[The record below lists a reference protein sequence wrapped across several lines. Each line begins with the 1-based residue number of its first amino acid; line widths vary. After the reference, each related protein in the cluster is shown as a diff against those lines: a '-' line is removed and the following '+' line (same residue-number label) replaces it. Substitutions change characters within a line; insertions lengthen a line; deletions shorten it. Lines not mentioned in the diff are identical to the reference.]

1 MKQDDSRI
9 IDYLIHGNGENNL
22 SKLLSYSYI
31 ANPDQTIR
39 WIYPSKLKAPTFLNF
54 YNSSSL
60 RAKIFTIAIKILF
73 ALKFSNLIRS
83 NEVYL
88 SIHEGSL
95 LQRILDKYPD
105 YNHSIFT
112 GTVGKN
118 RKIIVELNNGYKT
131 LVFAKVAIS
140 DTSKNL
146 IQNEFHVLNDLNHRD
161 LTSIYV
167 PKVLYY
173 SEKEFLEISNIKPK
187 RYKQTSKLINV
198 QIASLIKINSINHK
212 HVQWKKMLEKY
223 EIEGLIDNL
232 KVKVIVDNG
241 LDRQRVDSYI
251 EKLSLL
257 CKMINN
263 EMNLSCGL
271 AHGDFTP
278 WNMYINH
285 EKLYI
290 YDWELS
296 KETMPVLF
304 DLFHYIFQ
312 SEVMVNRSDYVHV
325 KNEIERVLG
334 LISTKQLIKKF
345 DVNINRNFIFY
356 LIYIS
361 SYYIDIY
368 SEQEKLHMQA
378 FWLFDVWDDAISDVL
393 NSPDGVFL
401 N

>member
-9 IDYLIHGNGENNL
+9 IDYLIHGNGQNNL
-22 SKLLSYSYI
+22 DKLLSYSYI
-31 ANPDQTIR
+31 TNPDQTIR
-39 WIYPSKLKAPTFLNF
+39 WLYPSRLKTPTFLNF

-60 RAKIFTIAIKILF
+60 RAKIFTIAIKVLF
-73 ALKFSNLIRS
+73 TLKLSNLIRS
-83 NEVYL
+83 DEVFL
-88 SIHEGSL
+88 SVHEGSL
-95 LQRILDKYPD
+95 LQRILGKYPG

-118 RKIIVELNNGYKT
+118 RKIIVELNNGYKS

-140 DTSKNL
+140 NTSKDL
-146 IQNEFHVLNDLNHRD
+146 IQNEFHVLSKLKREN

-167 PKVLYY
+167 PTVLAY
-173 SEKEFLEISNIKPK
+173 SEKELLEISNIKPK
-187 RYKQTSKLINV
+187 RCKQPSKLIDV
-198 QIASLIKINSINHK
+198 QIVALTQINSINHK
-212 HVQWKKMLEKY
+212 HVQWKDMQAKF
-223 EIEGLIDNL
+223 EIESLIEDL

-241 LDRQRVDSYI
+241 LDGQRIDSYI

-257 CKMINN
+257 RKTINN
-263 EMNLSCGL
+263 EESLSCGL

-312 SEVMVNRSDYVHV
+312 SEVMINRSDYMHV
-325 KNEIERVLG
+325 KNEIERVLS
-334 LISTKQLIKKF
+334 LISTKQLIKQL
-345 DVNINRNFIFY
+345 DVDINVNFIFY

-368 SEQEKLHMQA
+368 SEQKELHTQA
-378 FWLFDVWDDAISDVL
+378 FWLFEVWDDAVSDAL
-393 NSPDGVFL
+393 DSPNGIF
-401 N
+401 

>member
-9 IDYLIHGNGENNL
+9 IDYLIHGNGQNNL
-22 SKLLSYSYI
+22 NKLLSYSYI
-31 ANPDQTIR
+31 TNPDQTIR
-39 WIYPSKLKAPTFLNF
+39 WLYPSKLKIPTFLNF

-73 ALKFSNLIRS
+73 TLKLSKLIRS
-83 NEVYL
+83 DEVYL
-88 SIHEGSL
+88 SVHEGSI
-95 LQRILDKYPD
+95 LQRILDKYPG

-118 RKIIVELNNGYKT
+118 RKIIVELNNGYKS

-140 DTSKNL
+140 NTSEDL
-146 IQNEFHVLNDLNHRD
+146 IQNEFHVLSKLKREN

-167 PKVLYY
+167 PTVLAY
-173 SEKEFLEISNIKPK
+173 SEKELLEISNIKPK
-187 RYKQTSKLINV
+187 RCKQPSKLIDV
-198 QIASLIKINSINHK
+198 QIVALTQINTINHK
-212 HVQWKKMLEKY
+212 HIQWKDMQEKF
-223 EIEGLIDNL
+223 EIESIIENL
-232 KVKVIVDNG
+232 KVKAMANNG
-241 LDRQRVDSYI
+241 LDRRRISLYI
-251 EKLSLL
+251 ENLSSL
-257 CKMINN
+257 CKTIGD
-263 EMNLSCGL
+263 EVRFSCGL

-296 KETMPVLF
+296 KGAMPVLF

-312 SEVMVNRSDYVHV
+312 SEVMINRSDYAHV
-325 KNEIERVLG
+325 KDEIGRVLS
-334 LISTKQLIKKF
+334 LISTKKMIEKF
-345 DVNINRNFIFY
+345 NADINVNFIFY

-368 SEQEKLHMQA
+368 SEQKELHIQA
-378 FWLFDVWDDAISDVL
+378 FWLFEVWDDAVSDAL
-393 NSPDGVFL
+393 DSPNGIF
-401 N
+401 

>member
-1 MKQDDSRI
+1 MKQDDSQI
-9 IDYLIHGNGENNL
+9 IDYLIRGNEQSNL
-22 SKLLSYSYI
+22 NKPLSYSYI

-39 WIYPSKLKAPTFLNF
+39 WVYPSKLKAPTFLNF
-54 YNSSSL
+54 YNSSSF

-73 ALKFSNLIRS
+73 ALKLSNLIRS
-83 NEVYL
+83 DEVFL
-88 SIHEGSL
+88 SVHEGSL
-95 LQRILDKYPD
+95 LQRILDKYPG

-118 RKIIVELNNGYKT
+118 RKIIVELNNGYKS
-131 LVFAKVAIS
+131 LVFVKVAIS
-140 DTSKNL
+140 NTSKDL
-146 IQNEFHVLNDLNHRD
+146 IQNEFHALNKLNDEK
-161 LTSIYV
+161 LTSIHV

-173 SEKEFLEISNIKPK
+173 SEKEFLEIGSIKPK
-187 RYKQTSKLINV
+187 RYKQPSKLIDI
-198 QIASLIKINSINHK
+198 QIVALAQINSINHK
-212 HVQWKKMLEKY
+212 HVLWKDMQEKF
-223 EIEGLIDNL
+223 EIESIIENL
-232 KVKVIVDNG
+232 KVKAVANNG
-241 LDRQRVDSYI
+241 LDRQRIGPYI
-251 EKLSLL
+251 ENLSLL
-257 CKMINN
+257 YKVIGD
-263 EMNLSCGL
+263 EARFSCGL

-393 NSPDGVFL
+393 NSPDGVFH